1 MTIKLGTNLPEHLI
15 ATEPAALKDFL
26 QAIEEM
32 GYGYI
37 TVGDH
42 VLGADVSVRPD
53 WKPFFG
59 QAPLYDHHMSWHE
72 PMASC
77 RAAAPASS
85 SRRAGTT
92 SSSRAWGSTSASAAR
107 SWTSSSKC

>member
-72 PMASC
+72 PMVL
-77 RAAAPASS
+77 AAAPASS